1 MVYVGSCC
9 ASTMASIGW
18 KIDRPLHLHS
28 LSLATHSQEIGGA
41 IDQHTVLSILLRYGF
56 LSSPALFDAVNIG
69 DGKSAWAYR
78 YTTMGN
84 ENKDKNG
91 RQVGFH
97 GVHGNSHCGLAFA
110 GKELADR
117 HVAEEIEMSSG
128 MGAPERQYE
137 DRGALWCMWGAAV
150 QVRWHPSVGR

>member
-28 LSLATHSQEIGGA
+28 LSLATHRRLES
-41 IDQHTVLSILLRYGF
+41 LSINTMCFPSCSVMDSCCRPRF
-56 LSSPALFDAVNIG
+56 SDAVNIG
-69 DGKSAWAYR
+69 DGKSTWAYR
-78 YTTMGN
+78 YTTMRN

-97 GVHGNSHCGLAFA
+97 GVHGNIHCGLAFA

-117 HVAEEIEMSSG
+117 HVAEEMEMSWG
-128 MGAPERQYE
+128 MGAPI
-137 DRGALWCMWGAAV
+137 
-150 QVRWHPSVGR
+150 